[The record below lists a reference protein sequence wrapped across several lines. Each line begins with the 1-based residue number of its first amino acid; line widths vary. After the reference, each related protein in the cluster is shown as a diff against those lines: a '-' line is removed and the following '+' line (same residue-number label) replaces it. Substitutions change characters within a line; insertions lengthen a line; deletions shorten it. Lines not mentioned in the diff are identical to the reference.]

1 MSKMQ
6 TPFILSGGESIVTA
20 YAVEIKRKRE
30 IDESIISEVQSRI
43 DRIPL
48 RKGVTP
54 RPVLV

>member
-30 IDESIISEVQSRI
+30 IDESIIFEVQSRSMLK
-43 DRIPL
+43 DRDISMPSY
-48 RKGVTP
+48 RQ
-54 RPVLV
+54 RN